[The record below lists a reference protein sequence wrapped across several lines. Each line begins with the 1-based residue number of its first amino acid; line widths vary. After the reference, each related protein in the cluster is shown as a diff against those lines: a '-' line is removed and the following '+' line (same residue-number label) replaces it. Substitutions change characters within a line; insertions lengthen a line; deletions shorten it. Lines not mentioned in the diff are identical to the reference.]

1 MAKRGVKSSMLTNV
15 APELRA
21 AIDADLVTLFEHP
34 GADGTDRPKNID
46 DIYSRHALERFG
58 VSRHALA
65 RYARGVEERH
75 RLSLSA
81 SIAEAV
87 AAERD
92 VVPEARKILA
102 SRLLER
108 VLDGDLKTEDLA
120 GIAGVV
126 DRYART
132 DLAEA
137 TLRQQQTEAALRRLS
152 SNDAVKAFV
161 VACEIVF
168 GDEWKSRSEE
178 VLRVMDE
185 QVKNAGTAS
194 TAR

>member
-15 APELRA
+15 PPELRA
-21 AIDADLVTLFEHP
+21 AIDADLVMLFDHP
-34 GADGTDRPKNID
+34 GREGDGRPRNID
-46 DIYSRHALERFG
+46 DIHARHALEQFG

-65 RYARGVEERH
+65 RYARGVEEKH

-87 AAERD
+87 ASERD
-92 VVPEARKILA
+92 IVPEARKILA
-102 SRLLER
+102 ARLLER
-108 VLDGDLKTEDLA
+108 VLDGELKTEDLA

-137 TLRQQQTEAALRRLS
+137 ALRQQQLEAALKRLS

-161 VACEIVF
+161 AACEIVF
-168 GDEWKSRSEE
+168 GDEWKSHSDE

-185 QVKNAGTAS
+185 QLKAGTAS